1 MQNFQ
6 ASLCRAGRG
15 LAGVSILGLAVP
27 AFAQAVP
34 ASEGSDDGV
43 IIVTAQ
49 KRAQNSLDVGINVS
63 VLGSEAI
70 AERRLESVSEL
81 AGAAPNVTVKENVPG
96 LLPVVTI
103 RGIGLNDFSATN
115 NPSAGVYIDE
125 VPLSSLALMNFNFF
139 DIDRLEVLKGPQ
151 GTLYGRNSTAG
162 ALNIFSARPDF
173 SAFSG
178 RVAASFGNYQAKDFE
193 AALNIPLGD
202 TIALRAAGKVIAQD
216 KGYWFN
222 ERTNENFGDRNLLL
236 GRLQLRARPSDA
248 IDINLK
254 VEAQRG
260 RSDLGQ
266 PAFFGALPAPGATC
280 PGSPACSDFF
290 GYRDIG
296 NDPFRGAWSID
307 PFYDYNQLNLTGRV
321 EVDLGF
327 AMLTSV
333 TSHIDFDRSWG
344 IDTDATPLPQT
355 DFYTDDKVKQ
365 FSQEVRLS
373 GENRIVDWL
382 VGGFYTRDHVVTSY
396 DGRLQA
402 LFNTTSFTQSDQV
415 TKSAAFFANG
425 EWKLVPTLSVV
436 TGLRYTSE
444 KRRNT
449 GSTVDLVSLAPGS
462 LLSGAPF
469 GSPPVT
475 VASVD
480 GRISDENLSYKIG
493 LNWKPSSLILVYA
506 SASKGV
512 KSGGFFAGVATSSAQ
527 LQPYGSE
534 TLYAYEA
541 GIKGRLADVGLSY
554 SLSGFY
560 YDYRDV
566 QTFIRDVAGALPIQR
581 LGNIDKAKV
590 KGIDADLIFNPRALP
605 GLTATLGLGLLE
617 SKLGAFASSGGA
629 IAAGNRLP
637 DAPKTSFNTSLAY
650 SFPVAGNVD
659 ARLAIDGQYQSRTYR
674 DALNDPIIASDGYW
688 VWNARASVLRDKGW
702 DVSLFAKNLFD
713 KRYVTQ
719 GVNQLVLGFGYR
731 VYGAPRTY
739 GVSASFQF

>member
-6 ASLCRAGRG
+6 ASLRRAGWG
-15 LAGVSILGLAVP
+15 LVGVPMLGLAVP
-27 AFAQAVP
+27 AWGQTVP
-34 ASEGSDDGV
+34 ASENLDDGV

-63 VLGSEAI
+63 VIDSDAI

-81 AGAAPNVTVKENVPG
+81 AGTAPNVTVKENVPG
-96 LLPVVTI
+96 LLPIVTI

-115 NPSAGVYIDE
+115 NPSAGVYVDE

-139 DIDRLEVLKGPQ
+139 DVDRLEVLKGPQ

-162 ALNIFSARPDF
+162 ALNVFSARPDF
-173 SAFSG
+173 SGFSG
-178 RVAASFGNYQAKDFE
+178 RVAASLGNYQAKDFE

-236 GRLQLRARPSDA
+236 GRLQLRARPSDT

-254 VEAQRG
+254 VEGQRG

-280 PGSPACSDFF
+280 PGAPGCTDFF
-290 GYRDIG
+290 GYRDTD
-296 NDPFRGAWSID
+296 NNPFTGAWSID
-307 PFYDYNQLNLTGRV
+307 PHYDYNQLNLTGRV
-321 EVDLGF
+321 EFDLGF
-327 AMLTSV
+327 ATLTSV
-333 TSHIDFDRSWG
+333 TSHIDFDRQWG

-365 FSQEVRLS
+365 FSQELRLS
-373 GENRIVDWL
+373 GESAIVDWL

-402 LFNTTSFTQSDQV
+402 LFNTTSLTRSDQV

-425 EWKLVPTLSVV
+425 EWKLAPTLSVV

-493 LNWKPSSLILVYA
+493 LNWKPLPLMLIYA

-605 GLTATLGLGLLE
+605 GLTATLGLGLLD

-637 DAPKTSFNTSLAY
+637 DAPKTSLNTSLAY
-650 SFPVAGNVD
+650 SFPVSGDVD

-674 DALNDPIIASDGYW
+674 DALNDPIIASDAYW

-739 GVSASFQF
+739 GVSALFQF

>member
-1 MQNFQ
+1 MGNFQ
-6 ASLCRAGRG
+6 ASLRRAGWG
-15 LAGVSILGLAVP
+15 FVGVSMLGLAAP

-34 ASEGSDDGV
+34 ASEDSDDGV

-49 KRAQNSLDVGINVS
+49 KRAQNSLEVGINVS
-63 VLGSEAI
+63 VIGSEAI

-81 AGAAPNVTVKENVPG
+81 AGAAPNLTVKENVPG

-115 NPSAGVYIDE
+115 NPSAGVYVDE
-125 VPLSSLALMNFNFF
+125 VPLSSLALMNFNLF
-139 DIDRLEVLKGPQ
+139 DVDRLEVLKGPQ

-173 SAFSG
+173 SGFSG
-178 RVAASFGNYQAKDFE
+178 RVAASLGNYQAKDFE

-222 ERTNENFGDRNLLL
+222 ERTSENFGDRNLLL

-266 PAFFGALPAPGATC
+266 PAFFGALLAPGATC

-290 GYRDIG
+290 GYRDTD

-307 PFYDYNQLNLTGRV
+307 PFYDYNQLNLTGRI

-327 AMLTSV
+327 ATLTSV
-333 TSHIDFDRSWG
+333 TSHIDFDRQWG

-355 DFYTDDKVKQ
+355 DFYTDDSVKQ
-365 FSQEVRLS
+365 FSQELRLS
-373 GENRIVDWL
+373 GESRIVDWL

-425 EWKLVPTLSVV
+425 EWKLASTLSVV

-462 LLSGAPF
+462 ALSGAPF
-469 GSPPVT
+469 GSPPVAL
-475 VASVD
+475 ASVH

-493 LNWKPSSLILVYA
+493 LNWKPSSRLLIYA

-512 KSGGFFAGVATSSAQ
+512 KSGGFFAGVATSSVQ

-605 GLTATLGLGLLE
+605 GLTATLGLGLLD

-629 IAAGNRLP
+629 IPAGNRLP

-650 SFPVAGNVD
+650 SFPVGGSVD

-688 VWNARASVLRDKGW
+688 VWNARASVLCDKGW

-713 KRYVTQ
+713 KHYVTQ

-739 GVSASFQF
+739 GVGASFQF

>member
-6 ASLCRAGRG
+6 ASLRRAGRG
-15 LAGVSILGLAVP
+15 LVGVSMLGLAAP

-34 ASEGSDDGV
+34 ASEDSDDGV

-63 VLGSEAI
+63 VIGGEAI

-115 NPSAGVYIDE
+115 NPSAGVYVDE

-139 DIDRLEVLKGPQ
+139 DVDRLEVLKGPQ

-162 ALNIFSARPDF
+162 ALNVFSARPDF
-173 SAFSG
+173 SGFSG
-178 RVAASFGNYQAKDFE
+178 RVAASLGNYQAKDFE

-290 GYRDIG
+290 GYRDID

-327 AMLTSV
+327 STLTSV

-373 GENRIVDWL
+373 GESRIVDWL

-425 EWKLVPTLSVV
+425 EWKFVPTLSVV

-493 LNWKPSSLILVYA
+493 LNWKPSPLILVYA

-605 GLTATLGLGLLE
+605 GLTATLGLGLLD

-650 SFPVAGNVD
+650 SFPVAGSVD

>member
-1 MQNFQ
+1 
-6 ASLCRAGRG
+6 
-15 LAGVSILGLAVP
+15 
-27 AFAQAVP
+27 
-34 ASEGSDDGV
+34 
-43 IIVTAQ
+43 
-49 KRAQNSLDVGINVS
+49 
-63 VLGSEAI
+63 
-70 AERRLESVSEL
+70 
-81 AGAAPNVTVKENVPG
+81 VKENVPG

-115 NPSAGVYIDE
+115 NPSAGVYVDE

-139 DIDRLEVLKGPQ
+139 DVDRLEVLKGPQ

-173 SAFSG
+173 SGFSG
-178 RVAASFGNYQAKDFE
+178 RVAASLGNYQAKDFE

-222 ERTNENFGDRNLLL
+222 ERTSENFGDRNLLL

-290 GYRDIG
+290 GYRDTD

-307 PFYDYNQLNLTGRV
+307 PFYDYNQLNLTGRI

-327 AMLTSV
+327 ATLTSV
-333 TSHIDFDRSWG
+333 TSHIDFDRQWG

-355 DFYTDDKVKQ
+355 DFYTDDSVKQ
-365 FSQEVRLS
+365 FSQELRLS
-373 GENRIVDWL
+373 GESGIVDWL

-425 EWKLVPTLSVV
+425 EWKLASTLSVV

-462 LLSGAPF
+462 ALSGAPF
-469 GSPPVT
+469 GSPPV
-475 VASVD
+475 ALAWVD

-493 LNWKPSSLILVYA
+493 LNWKPFSRLLIYA

-512 KSGGFFAGVATSSAQ
+512 KSGGFFAGVATSSVQ

-605 GLTATLGLGLLE
+605 GLTATLGLGLLD

-629 IAAGNRLP
+629 IPAGNRLP

-650 SFPVAGNVD
+650 SFPVGGSVD

-713 KRYVTQ
+713 KHYVTQ

-739 GVSASFQF
+739 GVGASFQF

>member
-1 MQNFQ
+1 MRNFSTSWRRLGSGFAA
-6 ASLCRAGRG
+6 ASVL
-15 LAGVSILGLAVP
+15 GVAVP
-27 AFAQAVP
+27 ATAQTSSP
-34 ASEGSDDGV
+34 AIDEDDGA

-49 KRAQNSLDVGINVS
+49 KRAQDSLDVGINVS
-63 VLGSEAI
+63 VLGSEML

-115 NPSAGVYIDE
+115 NPSAGVYVDE

-139 DIDRLEVLKGPQ
+139 DVDRLEVLKGPQ
-151 GTLYGRNSTAG
+151 GTLYGRNSTSG
-162 ALNIFSARPDF
+162 ALNVFSARPDF
-173 SAFSG
+173 SDFSG
-178 RVAASFGNYQAKDFE
+178 RVSASLGNYQAKDFE

-202 TIALRAAGKVIAQD
+202 TLALRASGKVIAQD
-216 KGYWFN
+216 KGFWYN
-222 ERTNENFGDRNLLL
+222 ERTDENFGDRELLL
-236 GRLQLRARPSDA
+236 GRLQLRARPSDTV
-248 IDINLK
+248 DINLK

-266 PAFFGALPAPGATC
+266 PAFFGALPAAGATC
-280 PGSPACSDFF
+280 PGSPACTDFF
-290 GYRDIG
+290 GYRDTD
-296 NDPFRGAWSID
+296 NNPFRGAWSID
-307 PFYDYNQLNLTGRV
+307 PFYNYDQINLTGRI

-327 AMLTSV
+327 ATLTSV
-333 TSHIDFDRSWG
+333 TSYIDFDRQWG
-344 IDTDATPLPQT
+344 IDTDATPLPQL
-355 DFYTDDKVKQ
+355 DFYTDDEVKQ
-365 FSQEVRLS
+365 FSQEIRLA
-373 GENRIVDWL
+373 GESPIVDWL
-382 VGGFYTRDHVVTSY
+382 VGGFYTRDHVLTSY
-396 DGRLQA
+396 DGRLDA

-415 TKSAAFFANG
+415 TKSAALFANG
-425 EWKLVPTLSVV
+425 EWKIAPTLSVV

-449 GSTVDLVSLAPGS
+449 GSTIDLVSLAPGS
-462 LLSGAPF
+462 ALSGAPF

-475 VASVD
+475 LGSVD
-480 GRISDENLSYKIG
+480 GRISDDNISYKLG
-493 LNWKPSSLILVYA
+493 VNWKPSPRLLIYA
-506 SASKGV
+506 SASKGI

-527 LQPYGSE
+527 LQPYRPE

-566 QTFIRDVAGALPIQR
+566 QTFIRDVAGALPVQR

-605 GLTATLGLGLLE
+605 GLTATLGLGLLD

-629 IAAGNRLP
+629 IASGNRLP
-637 DAPKTSFNTSLAY
+637 DAPKLSVNTGLAY
-650 SFPVAGNVD
+650 SFPLTGSVD
-659 ARLAIDGQYQSRTYR
+659 ARLAVDGQYQSRTYR

-688 VWNARASVLRDKGW
+688 VWNARASVLREKGW